1 MSGKQDREDEIS
13 MSAAAHW
20 GEMEELRS
28 YIERRTDER
37 LIPLKSFK
45 IKNFKSVRE
54 AEVEFKPLTVIVGS
68 NSAGKSS
75 LLQAIKLMS
84 AQFMRRHEDT
94 KYVLNFEHLKLGKM
108 EDILNWSAVRDQ
120 AEHIGK
126 DEDLYKDAQYMNLIA
141 DLAASVKT
149 LQDFYSDKAQG
160 IISELGRI
168 THLDEATTA
177 ALGSTNIEL
186 SPTFQWVK
194 RQKRRTVFNSTFQ
207 EFHPDGLSPSMG
219 RAKDPFLKEWNNHI
233 DASWKVEIGQQLN
246 NPRLVRSETEI
257 SSTAASVPE
266 PRRPVQVKPTNYIS
280 EHFLFADPEDP
291 EDPLRYG
298 PSELPW
304 TFEGIYVDELKE
316 RAAPGEGTLNI
327 KHGQKFPYDQTW
339 DLVGATVRGGLIF
352 DYYEQQDSTE
362 NIFWSIQR
370 ILASRNVRIERDV
383 DYPIVQH
390 PVRRHF
396 GLAPDQNLD
405 DLDFTDDDDANIMK
419 AWFFGFLKWLT
430 EREDDEWLMGNF
442 KTKELFFNFEEELS
456 SELTRY
462 IGRYVEGCEK
472 LNLSERDKLES
483 EEFDASAML
492 QDASDDEEFTPRQ
505 LAEIENM
512 GDDQL
517 IEFILNDIADGGELG
532 DYFLNW
538 WDEKVETVPPA
549 EFHQRNI
556 GTVVVRE
563 LSRLFSIL
571 GESELGYEFEQ
582 WYSEQPLAGGPG
594 FAERIHFFQED
605 REILNTMRTVRH
617 GIQEVLGNL
626 EDTGPLRGLDSLRD
640 VASTIREQGAL
651 TRSSGFLVPD
661 KDNIGEFRSSSDVTL
676 NEALGEW
683 LRWFGLAE
691 EVVIDEDFRDANS
704 IKVKPIGLEKEV
716 GLASVGVGVSQSLEP
731 IIDCLI
737 SESGQLILLEQPELH
752 LHPALQKKMAEFLL
766 IFAEHGRQI
775 IVETH
780 GEHVVTKLRTLA
792 AEDTE
797 NMTHQNI
804 QLLFA
809 AKDDDGNTEY
819 TPSEINQYGGVSE
832 DWPDGFLD
840 ESAKS
845 SRELLAAGLEKRKS
859 ELEESSDE

>member
-1 MSGKQDREDEIS
+1 MSGKQDREDDIGKA
-13 MSAAAHW
+13 MSGRSA
-20 GEMEELRS
+20 EYRELQLH
-28 YIERRTDER
+28 IARRTAER

-45 IKNFKSVRE
+45 IKNFKSIRE

-84 AQFMRRHEDT
+84 AQFTRRHEDT

-120 AEHIGK
+120 AEHIKK
-126 DEDLYKDAQYMNLIA
+126 DEDQYKNEEYMNLIA
-141 DLAASVKT
+141 DLAVSVKT
-149 LQDFYSDKAQG
+149 PQDFYSDKVQG
-160 IISELGRI
+160 IIGELGRI
-168 THLDEATTA
+168 AHLDEAIAA
-177 ALGSTNIEL
+177 ALGSTNVEL
-186 SPTFQWVK
+186 CPIFQWVK
-194 RQKRRTVFNSTFQ
+194 RQQRRTVFNSTFQ

-219 RAKDPFLKEWNNHI
+219 RAQDPFLKEWNEHI
-233 DASWKVEIGQQLN
+233 EASWKVEIGQQLN

-257 SSTAASVPE
+257 SSTPASVPE
-266 PRRPVQVKPTNYIS
+266 TKRPVQVKPTRYIS
-280 EHFLFADPEDP
+280 ERFLFADPEDP
-291 EDPLRYG
+291 EDPLKYG
-298 PSELPW
+298 PSEMPW
-304 TFEGIYVDELKE
+304 TFEGVYEDELKE

-327 KHGQKFPYDQTW
+327 KHPERLSGLAQTW
-339 DLVGATVRGGLIF
+339 DLVGATVRGGLVF

-362 NIFWSIQR
+362 DIFWSIQR
-370 ILASRNVRIERDV
+370 ILASRILLRSPDLSEGEEDFAQSKVRN
-383 DYPIVQH
+383 
-390 PVRRHF
+390 HF
-396 GLAPDQNLD
+396 GLAPDQNLH
-405 DLDFTDDDDANIMK
+405 DLDFTDEDDENIMK
-419 AWFFGFLKWLT
+419 VWFFGFFKWLT
-430 EREDDEWLMGNF
+430 EFEEDKWLLGEDIE
-442 KTKELFFNFEEELS
+442 TVKELFFNFEEELS
-456 SELTRY
+456 SELKRY
-462 IGRYVEGCEK
+462 IGRYVYGCEK
-472 LNLSERDKLES
+472 LNLSARDKLES
-483 EEFDASAML
+483 DEFDASAML
-492 QDASDDEEFTPRQ
+492 DDARHEVGLELSP
-505 LAEIENM
+505 EIENM

-517 IEFILNDIADGGELG
+517 VEFILNDIWNDGELG
-532 DYFLNW
+532 DYFVNW
-538 WDEKVETVPPA
+538 WDSNVHEDS
-549 EFHQRNI
+549 FHQDC
-556 GTVVVRE
+556 GEVVVPE
-563 LSRLFSIL
+563 LTRFFQVL
-571 GESELGYEFEQ
+571 GEKELGYEFQE

-651 TRSSGFLVPD
+651 KRSVGFLVPD
-661 KDNIGEFRSSSDVTL
+661 QGNTGKFQSSSDVTL

-683 LRWFGLAE
+683 LSWFGLAE

-716 GLASVGVGVSQSLEP
+716 SLASVGVGVSQSLEP

-766 IFAEHGRQI
+766 VFAEHGRQI

-792 AEDTE
+792 AEDTF
-797 NMTHQNI
+797 NMNHQNI

-809 AKDDDGNTEY
+809 AKDDEGNTEY
-819 TPSEINQYGGVSE
+819 TSSEINQYGGVSE

-845 SRELLAAGLEKRKS
+845 SRELLTAGLEKRKA
-859 ELEESSDE
+859 ELDEEAKE